1 MLLNKMIKT
10 LKSSTKLLT
19 LIHVY
24 LHFIFIILL
33 SNFITNK
40 MLSYNGTVY
49 IQIIDLLYM
58 QMFKMSRYNIKAS
71 YYFSWDFFLM
81 LKT

>member
-10 LKSSTKLLT
+10 LKSSTKLARILT

-40 MLSYNGTVY
+40 MLSMALY

-71 YYFSWDFFLM
+71 YYFSWNA
-81 LKT
+81 

>member
-33 SNFITNK
+33 SNFIANK
-40 MLSYNGTVY
+40 MLSMALY